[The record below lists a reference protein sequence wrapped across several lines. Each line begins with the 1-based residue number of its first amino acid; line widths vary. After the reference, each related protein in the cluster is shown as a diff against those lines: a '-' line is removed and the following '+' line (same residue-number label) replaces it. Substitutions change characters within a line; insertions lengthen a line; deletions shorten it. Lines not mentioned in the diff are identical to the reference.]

1 MGGKGKKKTRTPED
15 YRRRFYRNAVASQEL
30 HPFTVQVKETDL
42 QILAPRVLE
51 EEARHLVI
59 QYRHH
64 LESYIAEHPAFLRSL
79 CPLPVDYK
87 APAIVKSMLQ
97 AGLRAGVGP
106 MAAVAGAIAEF
117 VGRDLLKL
125 GIGEV
130 IVENGGDIF
139 IQRRSCCRIAIFAGA
154 SPLSGRLAVN
164 LRGEQMPIGVCT
176 SSGTVGH
183 SLSLGKAD
191 SVTVIAPSTSLADA
205 LATAIGNE
213 IKTEGDLHRMINRCG
228 DIAGIT
234 GVILVRGEKMAA
246 WGDVELAAL
255 PEGLLEKFDR

>member
-1 MGGKGKKKTRTPED
+1 MSGKGKKKPRAPEE
-15 YRRRFYRNAVASQEL
+15 YRRRFYRNAVISEAL
-30 HPFTVQVKETDL
+30 HSFTVQVKETDL
-42 QILAPRVLE
+42 QILASRVLE

-59 QYRHH
+59 QYRHL
-64 LESYIAEHPAFLRSL
+64 LESYIAEHPSFLRSL
-79 CPLPVDYK
+79 QPLPADYK
-87 APAIVKSMLQ
+87 APAIVKSMLD
-97 AGLRAGVGP
+97 AGRQAGVGP

-125 GIGEV
+125 GGEEV

-139 IQRRSCCRIAIFAGA
+139 IQRRCGCRIAIFAGT

-164 LRGEQMPIGVCT
+164 LRADQMPIGVCT

-191 SVTVIAPSTSLADA
+191 SVTVVAPSTSLADA

-213 IKTEGDLHRMINRCG
+213 IKTEADLHRMINRCG
-228 DIAGIT
+228 EFPGIT
-234 GVILVRGEKMAA
+234 GVVLIRGKKMAA
-246 WGDVELAAL
+246 WGDIELAAL
-255 PEGLLEKFDR
+255 PNGLL